1 MAQKIKIMSKYIPN
15 KYKKYA
21 GKSITRN
28 SFKKG
33 ILLYMALLAG
43 VLFTQSFG
51 EKKGSQ
57 LIFLNIQTICIFIFL
72 FQNIINYFLI
82 ERFKKYKK
90 YFSIGLYTS
99 AILSVF
105 LMMAYISL
113 LVPHS
118 VAIFAF
124 SILILVGL
132 CMIIETIYIAIIVYS
147 IKKENM
153 NLRDATAQFLLN
165 GVSIL
170 GVICILLSE
179 ILNKLEFGIL
189 GFVFM
194 GGMILF
200 LATFHFPR
208 VLQYWKKPS
217 EKDENI
223 SVYKNAINKMEKGKK
238 KK

>member
-82 ERFKKYKK
+82 ERFKKYK
-90 YFSIGLYTS
+90 
-99 AILSVF
+99 
-105 LMMAYISL
+105 
-113 LVPHS
+113 
-118 VAIFAF
+118 
-124 SILILVGL
+124 
-132 CMIIETIYIAIIVYS
+132 
-147 IKKENM
+147 
-153 NLRDATAQFLLN
+153 
-165 GVSIL
+165 
-170 GVICILLSE
+170 
-179 ILNKLEFGIL
+179 
-189 GFVFM
+189 
-194 GGMILF
+194 
-200 LATFHFPR
+200 
-208 VLQYWKKPS
+208 
-217 EKDENI
+217 
-223 SVYKNAINKMEKGKK
+223 
-238 KK
+238 